1 MSKPIAPENLTV
13 ADIERAAKMP
23 ASTWHG
29 NCYGL
34 ACVAARLIGK
44 LHTAVYGH
52 YLGKVDPDG
61 YWSRRI
67 EAPFQQHGWV
77 LLADGRVLD
86 PTRWSFE
93 NVAPYIF
100 VSSSAS
106 HPDYDEGGNA
116 WRQSLMRPPPK
127 RDEKWGNG
135 PKTTYTLR
143 LGPEAATLV
152 ASMIG
157 PAEVVLVLA
166 GSAVSCTTDQ
176 VFWLANAPYDAYGK
190 HVFAVY
196 SEICRTYGSPAI
208 PIDNQRR
215 AEREAGEALPTRRR
229 AKKTESAPLA
239 RTNRNGLTYSAWL
252 ADGGL
257 TIHDARD
264 HAYDAWIR
272 GQDAKGYAKD
282 HPPRGPFNE

>member
-1 MSKPIAPENLTV
+1 MSKTIAPESLTV
-13 ADIERAAKMP
+13 ADIERAARMP

-34 ACVAARLIGK
+34 ACVAAQLLGEP
-44 LHTAVYGH
+44 HAAVYGH
-52 YLGKVDPDG
+52 YLGEVDQDG
-61 YWSRRI
+61 YWAGRVD
-67 EAPFQQHGWV
+67 APFQQHGWV

-100 VSSSAS
+100 VSAAPK

-127 RDEKWGNG
+127 RNEKWGTG
-135 PKTTYTLR
+135 EKRLYSLR
-143 LGPEAATLV
+143 LAPEVATLI
-152 ASMIG
+152 ASMLG
-157 PAEVVLVLA
+157 PSEVDLDIKGK
-166 GSAVSCTTDQ
+166 GSTVTCTTDQ
-176 VFWLANAPYDAYGK
+176 VFWLANAAYDAYGE

-215 AEREAGEALPTRRR
+215 AEREAGEALPTRKR
-229 AKKTESAPLA
+229 A
-239 RTNRNGLTYSAWL
+239 
-252 ADGGL
+252 
-257 TIHDARD
+257 
-264 HAYDAWIR
+264 
-272 GQDAKGYAKD
+272 
-282 HPPRGPFNE
+282 